1 VISATRAKR
10 NGGFPPAVGSRLRP
24 PLGCRQKNL
33 GKIRGTHAGCNA
45 RGLRGAAGSFR
56 RGTYPPHKTCGHAR
70 GANTRGLRVDECPR
84 CRPPPAR
91 KKRVESCGHARGWIP
106 AGFAQPTT
114 RRLRP
119 PLGLSGSPAPSRGC
133 LPGPRQAG
141 STMPRPQQRG
151 RGLLL
156 RVWALSW
163 ALPRNRCHS
172 RAKPPP
178 APDCKS
184 AIVGSTPT
192 GASQQKTLAMSRKSR
207 ASRGFF
213 CFQPRSARSGQQPA
227 CRGPEGHAIGSL
239 TLPAQKHRRAEHPA
253 MPCPA
258 WFANRDGCG
267 CRVRPRPLGG
277 PPLPPPHHPGE
288 ARTGGCNG
296 QSVCDPVSSVY

>member
-1 VISATRAKR
+1 MVCGHRGVLR
-10 NGGFPPAVGSRLRP
+10 PERQGFGLRAVGGS
-24 PLGCRQKNL
+24 
-33 GKIRGTHAGCNA
+33 A
-45 RGLRGAAGSFR
+45 RRDRCVHPRVR
-56 RGTYPPHKTCGHAR
+56 RR
-70 GANTRGLRVDECPR
+70 RMPR
-84 CRPPPAR
+84 
-91 KKRVESCGHARGWIP
+91 
-106 AGFAQPTT
+106 F
-114 RRLRP
+114 
-119 PLGLSGSPAPSRGC
+119 SRGFC
-133 LPGPRQAG
+133 G
-141 STMPRPQQRG
+141 RP
-151 RGLLL
+151 
-156 RVWALSW
+156 
-163 ALPRNRCHS
+163 
-172 RAKPPP
+172 
-178 APDCKS
+178 PDCKS

-213 CFQPRSARSGQQPA
+213 CFQPRSARSGQQPV